1 MNADTYTKVVL
12 TVIAVCLVVICLR
25 DVRFVGEAHAVT
37 DRGEDVVKV
46 QIVSIDESPGLRWEA
61 LPVKILR

>member
-12 TVIAVCLVVICLR
+12 TVIAVCLVLICLR

-37 DRGEDVVKV
+37 DRREDLVKV
-46 QIVSIDESPGLRWEA
+46 QIVSIGEAPYLSWEA
-61 LPVKILR
+61 LPVKIR